1 MVRRF
6 RLTKVVEVTAH
17 TLGGKALAVERAY
30 RPYLVTGIT
39 IHCRVCPDQGKAVL
53 VLIDGVD
60 GNFPTR
66 IPMTEFALR
75 AVLATVNISVTVL
88 TLLSD
93 IGKDEVGVAILAWDF
108 GMQAPQREAG
118 LTVFKFR
125 YSPNGGPTLG
135 RVAVLTPDV
144 QAAVRALR
152 SRGHSPG
159 ATPWGAYR

>member
-17 TLGGKALAVERAY
+17 ALGREALAVERTH
-30 RPYLVTGIT
+30 RPRLVTGIT
-39 IHCRVCPDQGKAVL
+39 IHCRVRPDEGKAVL
-53 VLIDGVD
+53 MLIDGVD
-60 GNFPTR
+60 GNLPPR

-75 AVLATVNISVTVL
+75 AVLAAVNVSVAVL

-108 GMQAPQREAG
+108 GMQAPQRKTC
-118 LTVFKFR
+118 LTMFKFR
-125 YSPNGGPTLG
+125 HSPNGGPTLG